1 MCVAQILTWHRQ
13 IPGYDSTMTRNK
25 RPMTSLERSLYK
37 LNAVRELGEWAKDF
51 IDPDAAL
58 EDDGSD
64 GNMGRPMKLVED
76 QGRSIQSMEEDR
88 IWEQGIAELENRGQF
103 DPDAPVVHEEANGRS
118 ITAINGVNATASP
131 VINFYQNQPCVTAM
145 PSGSVLHNNM
155 AVPKQSD
162 SIIVIIRHG
171 KTEHNKLKLFTG
183 WVSLLSQVDRGY
195 RTLPDANIRPSF
207 SRRMH
212 HLHQKVS
219 KRPRQLV
226 AF

>member
-1 MCVAQILTWHRQ
+1 
-13 IPGYDSTMTRNK
+13 MTRNK

-76 QGRSIQSMEEDR
+76 QGMSIQSMEED
-88 IWEQGIAELENRGQF
+88 IVWEQGLAELENGGQF
-103 DPDAPVVHEEANGRS
+103 DPDTTVFHEEINGRS
-118 ITAINGVNATASP
+118 ISAINGVNETASP

-145 PSGSVLHNNM
+145 PSGSVLRNSI
-155 AVPKQSD
+155 AVPRQSD
-162 SIIVIIRHG
+162 SLIVIIRHG

-183 WVSLLSQVDRGY
+183 WVSLLSQGDRDNL
-195 RTLPDANIRPSF
+195 TCPDTNFHQSF

-212 HLHQKVS
+212 HLHKKVS
-219 KRPRQLV
+219 KRPRLLV
-226 AF
+226 AS